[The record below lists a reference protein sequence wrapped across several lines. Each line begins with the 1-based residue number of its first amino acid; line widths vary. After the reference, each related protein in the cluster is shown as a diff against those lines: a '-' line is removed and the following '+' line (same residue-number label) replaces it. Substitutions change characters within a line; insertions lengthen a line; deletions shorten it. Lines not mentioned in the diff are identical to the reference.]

1 MTANSVVY
9 IIDDDPAVLASL
21 EALLLTQQ
29 FEVRSFSN
37 ARVFLERIRHT
48 DMGCVI
54 TDLQMPEMD
63 GIALQA
69 ALVERASH
77 LSLIMVTGYANVPVT
92 VEVMK
97 RGAVSLLE
105 KPYDATQLIAEI
117 KRAIAA
123 SRQSY
128 EAAQQS
134 HAALE
139 KIKQLTAEELRI
151 MECAVSGLPN
161 KAISHNLS
169 ISGRTIDRR
178 RQSALRKTNVNS
190 IGEFAVLL
198 AEARKLGKF

>member
-1 MTANSVVY
+1 MTANPVIY
-9 IIDDDPAVLASL
+9 IVDDDPVVLASL

-37 ARVFLERIRHT
+37 AQLLLEKIRPT
-48 DMGCVI
+48 DVGCII

-69 ALVERASH
+69 NLVERASH

-105 KPYDATQLIAEI
+105 KPYDAIQLIAEV
-117 KRAIAA
+117 KRAVTV
-123 SRQSY
+123 SRQSF
-128 EAAQQS
+128 EIAQQS
-134 HAALE
+134 REALE
-139 KIKQLTAEELRI
+139 KIKQLTAEELSI

-161 KAISHNLS
+161 KAISHNLA

-198 AEARKLGKF
+198 ATAKKAGEI